1 MKIIHFI
8 TILALALAFTTVRA
22 KGQNPSDS
30 LKITYKGKT
39 VVLRQQGEESSSTV
53 RFTDTALKRKVLVRA
68 YFTKN
73 DEDAAAAEEIDT
85 TLPKIVNLFMKGRQ
99 HTTTVREK
107 RRFVRTSLLPTFDIG
122 FASTMND
129 METSRTFTPK
139 FGKSA
144 NINIGLVRQDLNI
157 YKGQLLFSYGLNV
170 NCYYLKYSNRQRV
183 QYLDK
188 NGFLAGR
195 NDSVNHYDK
204 NRLDISYL
212 TVPVMLEY
220 HSKKDHFN
228 IAAGVEFGFNGN
240 SKLTLK
246 GNNESGK
253 FKQKN
258 ETDIK
263 VNPTQM
269 NAVVRIGI
277 NNIALYAKYSITDMY
292 KSSAYEQGENP
303 GQHLYSIGLCILG
316 I

>member
-1 MKIIHFI
+1 MKIVYFI

-30 LKITYKGKT
+30 LKIIYKGKT
-39 VVLRQQGEESSSTV
+39 IVVRQQGEESSSTV
-53 RFTDTALKRKVLVRA
+53 RFVDTATKRKVLVRT
-68 YFTKN
+68 YFTRD
-73 DEDAAAAEEIDT
+73 DEKAAEQEDIDT
-85 TLPKIVNLFMKGRQ
+85 TASKIFNMIKSHNYRKE
-99 HTTTVREK
+99 EK
-107 RRFVRTSLLPTFDIG
+107 RHFVETHFLPTFDIG

-139 FGKSA
+139 FAKSA
-144 NINIGLVRQDLNI
+144 NIDIGLIRQDMNLYN
-157 YKGQLLFSYGLNV
+157 GQLLFSYGLNL
-170 NCYYLKYSNRQRV
+170 NHYYLKYSNRQMV
-183 QYLDK
+183 QYIDK

-212 TVPVMLEY
+212 SVPLMLEY

-228 IAAGVEFGFNGN
+228 IAAGVEFGFNAK
-240 SKLTLK
+240 SKVTLK
-246 GNNESGK
+246 GNNESGN

-258 ETDIK
+258 ETEIK

-269 NAVVRIGI
+269 NAMIRVGI
-277 NNIALYAKYSITDMY
+277 NNIALYAKYSITELY
-292 KSSAYEQGENP
+292 KSSAFEQGADP
-303 GQHLYSIGLCILG
+303 GQHLYSVGLCILG